1 MVPGERVSTPGDEWS
16 LVLSVV
22 VPVYRCDDCLS
33 ALQLRLSAVLES
45 IGEPYEVLFV
55 EDRSPDNAWLTL
67 QALAERDPHVRAI
80 RLSRNFGQQAA
91 ITAGLAQSRGLFT
104 VVMDCDL
111 QDPPELI
118 PRLLEK
124 AREGYEVVLARRVRR
139 THSSRRLALTSAY
152 HWLLRKLLRTQISG
166 DYGAFSLIAAKV
178 RAAFLTVPDKD
189 RHYVPIL
196 FWLGFERTSI
206 DFEHQDRYAGTSAY
220 STASLLR
227 LAANGFF
234 FQTTTL
240 LRFIVYL
247 GFAVAGAGVLLAI
260 YLIVASVA
268 LSPPPGYT
276 SLAVLILI
284 IGGVAIV
291 STGVA
296 GLYIGQIFKQVKDRP
311 IYVIDTEIGQSGRGE
326 RNAELQSDEMTPV
339 KR

>member
-1 MVPGERVSTPGDEWS
+1 MSTPHDERP

-22 VPVYRCDDCLS
+22 IPVYRCEECLN
-33 ALQLRLSAVLES
+33 AMHARLSAVLES
-45 IGEPYEVLFV
+45 IGEPYELVFV
-55 EDRSPDNAWLTL
+55 DDRSPDNGWLKL
-67 QALAERDPHVRAI
+67 QAMAERDPHVRAI

-91 ITAGLAQSRGLFT
+91 ITAGLATSRGRFT

-118 PRLLEK
+118 PQLLEK
-124 AREGYEVVLARRVRR
+124 ARDGYEVVLARRIHR
-139 THSSRRLALTSAY
+139 THSSRRLMLANAY
-152 HWLLRKLLRTQISG
+152 HWLLRTFLRTQISG
-166 DYGAFSLIAAKV
+166 EYGAFSLISAKV

-220 STASLLR
+220 STASLIR
-227 LAANGFF
+227 LAASGLF

-247 GFAVAGAGVLLAI
+247 GFAVAGAGVLLAL
-260 YLIVASVA
+260 YFLVAFIA
-268 LSPPPGYT
+268 LRPPPGYT
-276 SLAVLILI
+276 SLAVLILV

-311 IYVIDTEIGQSGRGE
+311 IYVIDDEIGEPPRGRPHSALDAGE
-326 RNAELQSDEMTPV
+326 MAPI